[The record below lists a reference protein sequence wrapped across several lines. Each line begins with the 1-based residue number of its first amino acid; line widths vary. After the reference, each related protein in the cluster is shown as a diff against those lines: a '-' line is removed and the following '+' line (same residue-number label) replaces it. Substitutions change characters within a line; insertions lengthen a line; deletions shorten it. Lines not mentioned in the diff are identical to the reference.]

1 MKRTLIFL
9 CKKLDFFVWCA
20 IWSVLNAVYFYFRGS
35 ELLARRALI
44 FGALFLG
51 FCVIKNLT
59 GIGSGSVSPH
69 SEEEK
74 SFLAILWESIHR
86 QIDRAIWFAP
96 WILVSGIYLFMEGS
110 EEPAMGIMIG
120 GSIII
125 LIYIVIHLILMLEK
139 KKERRRRSDGIQ

>member
-1 MKRTLIFL
+1 MKQKLIFL

-20 IWSVLNAVYFYFRGS
+20 IWSVLNAVYFYFRGA

-44 FGALFLG
+44 FGALFMG
-51 FCVIKNLT
+51 FCVIKNLA
-59 GIGSGSVSPH
+59 GIGSGSVSLN
-69 SEEEK
+69 SEKDEK
-74 SFLAILWESIHR
+74 LSAILWESIRR

-96 WILVSGIYLFMEGS
+96 WILLCGIYLFIEGS

-125 LIYIVIHLILMLEK
+125 LIYIVIHLILMLEQ
-139 KKERRRRSDGIQ
+139 KKERRRRSDEMQ